1 MDHQNKIYDVNELV
15 EGIME
20 FDSYLDDEYSVLHQI
35 VHEHD
40 FIRADSEK
48 EQILQDELEE
58 RLQLIAFIK
67 SRFRADIFS
76 KINFS

>member
-20 FDSYLDDEYSVLHQI
+20 FDSYLDDEYSVLHQL

-40 FIRADSEK
+40 FIRTDSEK
-48 EQILQDELEE
+48 EQIVQDELEE

-67 SRFRADIFS
+67 SRFRADIYS

>member
-58 RLQLIAFIK
+58 RLA
-67 SRFRADIFS
+67 
-76 KINFS
+76 KIQVEQAENRIDLGLGSGP